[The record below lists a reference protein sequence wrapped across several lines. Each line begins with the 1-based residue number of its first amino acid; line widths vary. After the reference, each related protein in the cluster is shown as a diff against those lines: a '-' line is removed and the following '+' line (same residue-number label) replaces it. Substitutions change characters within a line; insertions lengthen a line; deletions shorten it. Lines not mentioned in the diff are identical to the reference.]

1 LFAILLNEGRLS
13 DHARKCGVEVKVIP
27 ESQNSFLEILQ
38 EATVY
43 IRSRQIRVLHSHRY
57 KENLLT
63 ALLAWRCDVP
73 FVVRTQHGLPE
84 PFEGFR
90 LLKHGV
96 LHQLDRF
103 VARYATDRVISVSAE
118 LRDHLTQYL
127 RPDKIAVIPNGLD
140 PGSARSDLSVN
151 EAKRRLNIPEDCL
164 VVGSAGR
171 LEPVKRLDIFLAAAE
186 GIATRIQKSRF
197 VILGDGREGQ
207 RLRQIA
213 LEKGLVNRVLFLGHR
228 NDAQDVLRAFDVF
241 ILCSDHEGIPMI
253 LLEALQL
260 GVPVVARRVGGIP
273 EVLRNGMSGILV
285 DSGEPQALADASL
298 RLLQDGE
305 LRKRLAQAGSA
316 RVAEDFSASRTA
328 ANVADLYLSMCATQ

>member
-1 LFAILLNEGRLS
+1 
-13 DHARKCGVEVKVIP
+13 
-27 ESQNSFLEILQ
+27 
-38 EATVY
+38 
-43 IRSRQIRVLHSHRY
+43 
-57 KENLLT
+57 
-63 ALLAWRCDVP
+63 
-73 FVVRTQHGLPE
+73 
-84 PFEGFR
+84 
-90 LLKHGV
+90 
-96 LHQLDRF
+96 
-103 VARYATDRVISVSAE
+103 
-118 LRDHLTQYL
+118 L

-285 DSGEPQALADASL
+285 DSGEPQALADACL

-316 RVAEDFSASRTA
+316 RVAEDFSATRTA